1 MKNKLVILG
10 AGGHA
15 KVVLDAVLSEG
26 KWEVIGFCVDDI
38 VVGSKIFDQYKVLDD
53 ASLSHKQIDFTTF
66 FVVAVGDNMHRKR
79 LYDNAALKFSP
90 AVIVHATAFV
100 SASASIGKGTVV
112 LAKAVVN
119 AGSYIGEN
127 SIVSTGVLIDHDCS
141 IGNNS
146 HLAIGT
152 VVASKVTLPHNF
164 LSDPAAVLT
173 SFAINQ

>member
-15 KVVLDAVLSEG
+15 KVVLDAALSEG
-26 KWEVIGFCVDDI
+26 IWEVIGFCVDDI

-53 ASLSHKQIDFTTF
+53 ASLSHQQKDFTTF
-66 FVVAVGDNMHRKR
+66 FVVALGDNGHRKR
-79 LYDNAALKFSP
+79 LYDNAALKLSP

-100 SASASIGKGTVV
+100 SGSASIGAGTVV

-119 AGSYIGEN
+119 AGSHIGQN

-141 IGNNS
+141 IGSNS
-146 HLAIGT
+146 HLSIGT

-164 LSDPAAVLT
+164 LSDPAALVT
-173 SFAINQ
+173 SLGINQ